1 MVIFYA
7 LSLGTRNRGPG
18 VDHNNGSLSV
28 EDLFAV
34 LVVSSLLI
42 FHKRL
47 WACDFSPKLL
57 ASYMWHFKMVYRKG
71 VANDCSV
78 QVSECIRMY
87 ANVIGFLTKFVC

>member
-7 LSLGTRNRGPG
+7 LSLGARNRGPE

-47 WACDFSPKLL
+47 WACDFSPKIL

-71 VANDCSV
+71 GERLV
-78 QVSECIRMY
+78 
-87 ANVIGFLTKFVC
+87 GTG